1 MNGLIGRKLGMA
13 QIFDDAGLSI
23 QVTLIE
29 AGPCYVTQLKSPD
42 KDGYQAVQLGFGEV
56 KTKRLTSGQRGHLKA
71 NELPNLSVLREL
83 RFKGDVN
90 YAAGDKVTVAQA
102 FKHGDLVDVVGV
114 SKGRG
119 FQGAIKRHGFHGGPV
134 SHGQSDR
141 RRAPGSIGAGTTPG
155 RVPKGTRM
163 AGRMGNQRVTA
174 QHLVVALVDDARNL
188 LAIRGAV
195 PGPTGAVVF
204 VRVARKQKNPVAGKE

>member
-119 FQGAIKRHGFHGGPV
+119 FQGAIKRHGFSRRTGFARPVRSAACAGLDWRRHHSGPRAKRHSHGG
-134 SHGQSDR
+134 SYGQSACHR
-141 RRAPGSIGAGTTPG
+141 TAFGCGAG
-155 RVPKGTRM
+155 
-163 AGRMGNQRVTA
+163 
-174 QHLVVALVDDARNL
+174 
-188 LAIRGAV
+188 
-195 PGPTGAVVF
+195 
-204 VRVARKQKNPVAGKE
+204 